1 MPKLGSLVQSL
12 AHIHIRRNVTVK
24 KIMIAMLAFS
34 FLAGTTVFAQD
45 ATTNQTAPK
54 KEKKHKKSKK
64 DKSATEAPK
73 AQ

>member
-1 MPKLGSLVQSL
+1 M
-12 AHIHIRRNVTVK
+12 K

-45 ATTNQTAPK
+45 ASTQTAPK
-54 KEKKHKKSKK
+54 KEKKHKKAKK
-64 DKSATEAPK
+64 DKQAAEAPK

>member
-1 MPKLGSLVQSL
+1 MAKLGILGAAPSSHSYQE
-12 AHIHIRRNVTVK
+12 NVTVT

-64 DKSATEAPK
+64 DKAATDAPK